1 MTVFARTGLAGLL
14 LLLAAAEFGPA
25 VKNWIEEVR
34 ITRSAPLQT
43 GDVRRK
49 LALLPSE
56 AREAPTAQQL
66 QQALTMD
73 AAWLAE
79 EEAWSRGVGAL
90 LTDAQRQAGQ
100 ARVDMQAP
108 TVPPP
113 RECPGVDGDISR
125 LAQVLLQ
132 NYGYE
137 GVPVPVPPTRDPWI
151 GTDRRSRTRAL
162 IVLAERLELE
172 PDQAQQLLSST
183 LNLLQIEIKRAENLD
198 WIKKLLPVVMGE
210 G

>member
-1 MTVFARTGLAGLL
+1 MTVLVRTGLAGLL
-14 LLLAAAEFGPA
+14 LLVAATGIGPS
-25 VKNWIEEVR
+25 VKNWIDTVR
-34 ITRSAPLQT
+34 ISRSAPLQT
-43 GDVRRK
+43 SEVRRK
-49 LALLPSE
+49 LALLP
-56 AREAPTAQQL
+56 ADAKQAPAALQL

-90 LTDAQRQAGQ
+90 LTEEQRQSGQ
-100 ARVDMQAP
+100 ARVDLQAP

-162 IVLAERLELE
+162 IVLAEQAELQPE
-172 PDQAQQLLSST
+172 QAQQLLSST
-183 LNLLQIEIKRAENLD
+183 LNLLHLEIQRAENLS

>member
-1 MTVFARTGLAGLL
+1 MTVLVRTGLAGLL
-14 LLLAAAEFGPA
+14 LLVAATGIGPS
-25 VKNWIEEVR
+25 VKNWIDTVR
-34 ITRSAPLQT
+34 ISRSAPLQT
-43 GDVRRK
+43 SEVRRK
-49 LALLPSE
+49 LALLPAD
-56 AREAPTAQQL
+56 ARQAPAALQL

-90 LTDAQRQAGQ
+90 LTEEQRQSGQ
-100 ARVDMQAP
+100 ARVDLQAP

-162 IVLAERLELE
+162 IVLAEQAELQPE
-172 PDQAQQLLSST
+172 QAQQLLSST
-183 LNLLQIEIKRAENLD
+183 LNLLHLEIQRAENLS

>member
-1 MTVFARTGLAGLL
+1 MTVLVRTGLAGLL
-14 LLLAAAEFGPA
+14 LLVAATGIGPS
-25 VKNWIEEVR
+25 VKNWIDTVR
-34 ITRSAPLQT
+34 ISRSAPLQT
-43 GDVRRK
+43 SEVRRK
-49 LALLPSE
+49 LALLP
-56 AREAPTAQQL
+56 ADAKQAPAALQL

-90 LTDAQRQAGQ
+90 LTEEQRQSGQ
-100 ARVDMQAP
+100 ARVDLQAP

-132 NYGYE
+132 KYGYE

-162 IVLAERLELE
+162 IVLAEQAELQPE
-172 PDQAQQLLSST
+172 QAQQLLSST
-183 LNLLQIEIKRAENLD
+183 LNLLHLEIQRAENLS